1 MSLEYKDFEK
11 ILNIG
16 IELCREKN
24 RNRLLASIIENAMQ
38 ITHCDAGTLYL
49 YQDNS
54 LVFRIMETLSM

>member
-24 RNRLLASIIENAMQ
+24 RNRLLASIIENA
-38 ITHCDAGTLYL
+38 IFEIGEL
-49 YQDNS
+49 
-54 LVFRIMETLSM
+54 